1 MERTWKPTTAGILNI
16 VAGTMGIVGGIFL
29 IAAGRVIE
37 QLGLGGIWTGAID
50 IPATV
55 TEAIGVSPGVISA
68 LGAIPLVFGIIALVG
83 GIFALQRKTW
93 GLALTGSI
101 FAMFI
106 SGVLGILSIVFV
118 SLGKREFD

>member
-16 VAGTMGIVGGIFL
+16 VAGTMGIIGGIFL
-29 IAAGRVIE
+29 IAAGRVID
-37 QLGLGGIWTGAID
+37 QLGGIWAGAID
-50 IPATV
+50 VPAAV

-83 GIFALQRKTW
+83 GVFALQRRIW
-93 GLALTGSI
+93 GLALAGAI
-101 FAMFI
+101 LAMFI
-106 SGVLGILSIVFV
+106 SGLLGILSIIFV

>member
-29 IAAGRVIE
+29 IAAGRVID
-37 QLGLGGIWTGAID
+37 QLGEIWTGAID

-55 TEAIGVSPGVISA
+55 TEAIGVSPGVVSA

-83 GIFALQRKTW
+83 GIFALQRRNW
-93 GLALTGSI
+93 GLALAGAI
-101 FAMFI
+101 LAMFI
-106 SGVLGILSIVFV
+106 SGWLGIISIIFV